1 MSAKGTAIIDFGACP
16 GSFDCTATVTGQDSI
31 KADSACEA
39 WLSSETTLDHSTD
52 EHALAPIRLRVT
64 DVVEG
69 VGFTIQAVSDWQL
82 TGRFSARWVWV

>member
-1 MSAKGTAIIDFGACP
+1 MSAKGTALIDFGGCP
-16 GSFDCTATVTGQDSI
+16 GSFDCSVAVTGQAGI

-39 WLSSETTLDHSTD
+39 WLSSEQTADHSSD

-64 DVVEG
+64 DVTEG

-82 TGRFSARWVWV
+82 TGLFSARWVWV